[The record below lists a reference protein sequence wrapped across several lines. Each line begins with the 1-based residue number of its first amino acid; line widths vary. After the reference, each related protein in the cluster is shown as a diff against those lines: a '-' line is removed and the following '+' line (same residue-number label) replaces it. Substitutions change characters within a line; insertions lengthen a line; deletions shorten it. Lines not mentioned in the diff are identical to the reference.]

1 MSTNPQPH
9 VHKKRQNPLEIKK
22 DSIKKKTVFD
32 HTFLFKKYS
41 FSELL
46 KNKSF
51 YFHALNKDIIQSL
64 KVINADEKLAHLIE
78 DAILVYIATHNPSEY
93 DNLLK
98 LLKIKDG
105 GES

>member
-1 MSTNPQPH
+1 MPTDHHPH

-22 DSIKKKTVFD
+22 DPIKKKTGFD

-46 KNKSF
+46 KNKN
-51 YFHALNKDIIQSL
+51 FHFLALNKDIIQSL
-64 KVINADEKLAHLIE
+64 KVINADGKLTHLIE

-105 GES
+105 GEL